1 MLPRVERQ
9 RRLQSQKIVRERNRR
24 RFKEDGIRKRDRRL
38 KKGGIRKRDR
48 RLKKDGIRKT

>member
-38 KKGGIRKRDR
+38 KKDGIRKRDR